1 MKKFTG
7 RVTAIVAVTALT
19 AACFPTTA
27 FAYGEMSIPQEI
39 KFP

>member
-7 RVTAIVAVTALT
+7 RVTAIAAVTALT